1 MLQSSAVV
9 YNEFYGFREPP
20 FNITPDPRFLF
31 FSRHHREAFNHLLF
45 GIRERKG
52 FIQITGEIGAGKT
65 TLCRALLAQLEPSFR
80 TALVLNPRMTNTQL
94 IRAILGELG
103 LDNRINDRVVLL
115 ERLNRFLLERAAA
128 GEDVVLILDDAQ
140 AMDPDALEQ
149 VRLLSNLETSERK
162 LLQIVLIGQPE
173 LAQALDRLEQLR
185 QRITVRYH
193 LRGLDLQETATYI
206 HHRLQIAGGNSRP
219 VFDRWA
225 LRAVHRHSGG
235 VPRLINAICDK
246 TLLCGYV
253 YQTDRLQR
261 RHVRRAMRELAG
273 NGR

>member
-1 MLQSSAVV
+1 V

-20 FNITPDPRFLF
+20 FNITPDPRVLF
-31 FSRHHREAFNHLLF
+31 FSRHHREAFNHLLV

-103 LDNRINDRVVLL
+103 LDNRVNDRVALL

-128 GEDVVLILDDAQ
+128 GDDVVLILDDAQ

-173 LAQALDRLEQLR
+173 LARAIDRLEQLR

-193 LRGLDLQETATYI
+193 LRGLDLQETAYYI
-206 HHRLQIAGGNSRP
+206 HHRLQVAGGNSRP
-219 VFDRWA
+219 IFDRWA

-253 YQTDRLQR
+253 YQTDRLQG
-261 RHVRRAMRELAG
+261 RHVRRAVRELEG

>member
-1 MLQSSAVV
+1 V

-65 TLCRALLAQLEPSFR
+65 TLCRALLEQLGPSYR
-80 TALVLNPRMTNTQL
+80 TALVLNPKMTNTQL

-103 LDNRINDRVVLL
+103 LDNRVNDRVVLL

-128 GEDVVLILDDAQ
+128 GDDVVLILDDAQ
-140 AMDPDALEQ
+140 AMDADALEQ
-149 VRLLSNLETSERK
+149 VRLLSNLETDERK

-173 LAQALDRLEQLR
+173 LAGALDRLEQLR

-193 LRGLDLQETATYI
+193 LRPLDLQETATYI
-206 HHRLQIAGGNSRP
+206 HHRLQVAGGDSRP
-219 VFDRWA
+219 VFGRWA
-225 LRAVHRHSGG
+225 LRAVHWYSGG

-253 YQTDRLQR
+253 YQTDRLQFS
-261 RHVRRAMRELAG
+261 HVRRAARELEG
-273 NGR
+273 VGR